1 MKSFIP
7 PAPSVSRGI
16 SPSVLYDT
24 FGDRCKTLGIGEPIG
39 DRFIGHA
46 GVVVE
51 IYALGRGITIERE
64 RANFGATQTQFELE
78 AFGKFFVIDP
88 DLAIKANG
96 LVVPIERHVM
106 TTWQE
111 VQAVDKEKLSEL
123 VFGSGHK
130 ATSVKTSILCLP
142 QGAGK
147 STIAERLALRIGC
160 CLIVDEWLPSYPL
173 ILGALHL
180 CQQDPETFVE
190 KAE

>member
-1 MKSFIP
+1 MKNFIP
-7 PAPSVSRGI
+7 HAPHVSRGI
-16 SPSVLYDT
+16 SPSILNDT
-24 FGDRCKTLGIGEPIG
+24 FGDRCKTLGIGKPIG

-51 IYALGRGITIERE
+51 IYALGRGITIEGKS
-64 RANFGATQTQFELE
+64 ANLCAAQEQFELE

-88 DLAIKANG
+88 HLAIKADG
-96 LVVPIERHVM
+96 LVIPIERHVM

-111 VQAVDKEKLSEL
+111 IQAVDKEKLSEL
-123 VFGSGHK
+123 VFGSGHET
-130 ATSVKTSILCLP
+130 TSVKTSILCLP

-147 STIAERLALRIGC
+147 STIAERLALRLGC
-160 CLIVDEWLPSYPL
+160 CLIVDEWLPSYPI